1 MNTSQRM
8 RFDVEQLMD
17 GSRLS
22 PLHWRVLMLCGL
34 AAFLDGYDVA
44 VMASA
49 TPSIAAAW
57 HVNPGELRWIVT
69 AAATVKAL
77 SPCDASISSPGRSTR
92 SSC

>member
-1 MNTSQRM
+1 M

-22 PLHWRVLMLCGL
+22 PLHWRVLILCGL

-69 AAATVKAL
+69 AAVIGIAASAL
-77 SPCDASISSPGRSTR
+77 VVSPLGDYIGRWSSF
-92 SSC
+92 